1 MRAISLWQPFASS
14 ALIPALKP
22 HETRHWAAPAS
33 VIGQRIAI
41 HASGRSIA
49 KEIVTAEAC
58 DVLAEAFGEDWRTTL
73 PRGAVV
79 GSVIIADCRPMDC
92 MVAPAEPLHQNDYLL
107 GVWGPGRFAWRLADP
122 WILAKPIPWKGKQ
135 GWFNVP
141 DDVMAR
147 AA

>member
-1 MRAISLWQPFASS
+1 MRAISLWQPYASS

-41 HASGRSIA
+41 HAAGKPIA
-49 KEIVTAEAC
+49 RDLVSDEAC
-58 DVLAEAFGEDWRTTL
+58 GVLSQSFGAAWRTDL
-73 PRGAVV
+73 PRGALI
-79 GSVIIADCRPMDC
+79 GSVIVVDCRPCDC

-107 GVWGPGRFAWRLADP
+107 GVWGRGRYAWRLADP
-122 WILAKPIPWKGKQ
+122 WILTKPVPWKGKQ
-135 GWFNVP
+135 GWFQVP
-141 DDVMAR
+141 DEIMAR